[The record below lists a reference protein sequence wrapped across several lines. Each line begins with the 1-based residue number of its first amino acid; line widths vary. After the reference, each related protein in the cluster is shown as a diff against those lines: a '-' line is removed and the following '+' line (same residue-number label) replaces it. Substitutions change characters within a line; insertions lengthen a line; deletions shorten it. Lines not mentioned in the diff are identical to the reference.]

1 MKWYSK
7 VETLCLKYNISF
19 KTVYNII
26 NNSWTVIKEKD
37 WREAYY
43 EDKSFLAAIKAST
56 TEFKINKNYKVKW
69 VKIEPNILVK
79 EATLIDNDNENNIV
93 NEPIETNYNNSNK
106 EYNNNYNSTKKSN
119 TEDKSQLAFIR
130 DTFKKDLDEMKST
143 YQTQIDGYKDN
154 LTTSKKT
161 INELQLSI
169 TTRDNDIRLKT
180 ESLKYALDEK
190 RDAQKKYDLT
200 NEELTTT
207 KISQAKL
214 KLINK
219 IYITIIIVIFIFV
232 PLTLFIVNYLNIKF

>member
-1 MKWYSK
+1 
-7 VETLCLKYNISF
+7 
-19 KTVYNII
+19 
-26 NNSWTVIKEKD
+26 
-37 WREAYY
+37 
-43 EDKSFLAAIKAST
+43 
-56 TEFKINKNYKVKW
+56 
-69 VKIEPNILVK
+69 
-79 EATLIDNDNENNIV
+79 
-93 NEPIETNYNNSNK
+93 
-106 EYNNNYNSTKKSN
+106 
-119 TEDKSQLAFIR
+119 
-130 DTFKKDLDEMKST
+130 MKST

>member
-7 VETLCLKYNISF
+7 VETLCLKYDISF

-26 NNSWTVIKEKD
+26 NSSWIVKKKKD

-43 EDKSFLAAIKAST
+43 EDISFFEAIKASK

-69 VKIEPNILVK
+69 VKIESNTVVQ
-79 EATLIDNDNENNIV
+79 EAPLIDNFNESNIV
-93 NEPIETNYNNSNK
+93 NEPIETNYNNNNK
-106 EYNNNYNSTKKSN
+106 WYNNNYNSTKN
-119 TEDKSQLAFIR
+119 PNIEDKSQLAFIR
-130 DTFKKDLDEMKST
+130 DTFKKDLDEMKTT

-154 LTTSKKT
+154 LNTSQNT
-161 INELQLSI
+161 ITELKLSV

-190 RDAQKKYDLT
+190 RDAQKKYDIT
-200 NEELTTT
+200 NDELTTT